1 MSGHLDYEINKE
13 LGECYLFMGELDKA
27 EEYYRKAVGSNGI
40 HPDPYIGLATV
51 AVQRGEL
58 TDAMKMYEKAHKI
71 EPTDKSLSGIALIR
85 MENGE
90 KENAYSMFVEA
101 IKMNPENMVALF
113 SLIRLGHEL
122 ERVQEIVPYLRD
134 YLEIDPAKH
143 EVRYSLAGCLACLEQ
158 RTRPGNSLRSF
169 SRWTPSLKPPRK
181 CSKRSSL
188 NNGLPSPLISRP
200 VRFGWRGGESASA
213 AKIRHRWRG
222 MTQTGRLP

>member
-27 EEYYRKAVGSNGI
+27 EEYYKKAVSSNGI

-58 TDAMKMYEKAHKI
+58 NDAMVMYEKAHKI

-90 KENAYSMFVEA
+90 KENSYSMFIEA

-113 SLIRLGHEL
+113 SLIRLSHEL
-122 ERVQEIVPYLRD
+122 DRVGDIIPYLKD

-143 EVRYSLAGCLACLEQ
+143 EVRYSLAGCLACTEQNEAAREQLEKILEMDPEHETAKEMLEQ
-158 RTRPGNSLRSF
+158 IQS
-169 SRWTPSLKPPRK
+169 
-181 CSKRSSL
+181 
-188 NNGLPSPLISRP
+188 
-200 VRFGWRGGESASA
+200 
-213 AKIRHRWRG
+213 
-222 MTQTGRLP
+222 

>member
-27 EEYYRKAVGSNGI
+27 EEYYKKAVGSNGI
-40 HPDPYIGLATV
+40 HPDPYLGLATV

-58 TDAMKMYEKAHKI
+58 DDAIAMYEKAHKI

-90 KENAYSMFVEA
+90 KENAYSLFVEA

-122 ERVQEIVPYLRD
+122 ERVQDIIPYLRD
-134 YLEIDPAKH
+134 YLEVDPAKH
-143 EVRYSLAGCLACLEQ
+143 EVRYSLAGCYLCLED
-158 RTRPGNSLRSF
+158 
-169 SRWTPSLKPPRK
+169 K
-181 CSKRSSL
+181 
-188 NNGLPSPLISRP
+188 
-200 VRFGWRGGESASA
+200 EA
-213 AKIRHRWRG
+213 AKDHLNKILE
-222 MTQTGRLP
+222 MAPDFEAATEMLDTIQS

>member
-51 AVQRGEL
+51 AVQRGDL
-58 TDAMKMYEKAHKI
+58 DIAMTMYEKAHKI
-71 EPTDKSLSGIALIR
+71 EPTDKSLSGIALIQ
-85 MENGE
+85 MEDGN

-122 ERVQEIVPYLRD
+122 DRVADIIPYLRD

-143 EVRYSLAGCLACLEQ
+143 EVRYSLAGCLACTGQNDAAVEQLEKILEMD
-158 RTRPGNSLRSF
+158 PDF
-169 SRWTPSLKPPRK
+169 D
-181 CSKRSSL
+181 
-188 NNGLPSPLISRP
+188 
-200 VRFGWRGGESASA
+200 A
-213 AKIRHRWRG
+213 AKEMLETI
-222 MTQTGRLP
+222 QS

>member
-27 EEYYRKAVGSNGI
+27 EEYYKKAVSSNGI

-58 TDAMKMYEKAHKI
+58 ASAMAMYEKAHKI

-90 KENAYSMFVEA
+90 QENAYSMFVEA

-122 ERVQEIVPYLRD
+122 ERVNEIIPFLKG

-143 EVRYSLAGCLACLEQ
+143 EVRYSLAGCLACVEQKDAAREQLEKILEMD
-158 RTRPGNSLRSF
+158 PEN
-169 SRWTPSLKPPRK
+169 
-181 CSKRSSL
+181 
-188 NNGLPSPLISRP
+188 
-200 VRFGWRGGESASA
+200 EA
-213 AKIRHRWRG
+213 AKEMLEHL
-222 MTQTGRLP
+222 QT

>member
-13 LGECYLFMGELDKA
+13 LGECYLFMGELEKA
-27 EEYYRKAVGSNGI
+27 EEYYKKAMSSNGI

-58 TDAMKMYEKAHKI
+58 TDAMAMYEKAHKI
-71 EPTDKSLSGIALIR
+71 EPNDKSLSGIALIR

-122 ERVQEIVPYLRD
+122 DRVAQIIPYLRD
-134 YLEIDPAKH
+134 CLEIDPAKH

-158 RTRPGNSLRSF
+158 KDEAVTHLEKILEMDPSF
-169 SRWTPSLKPPRK
+169 D
-181 CSKRSSL
+181 
-188 NNGLPSPLISRP
+188 
-200 VRFGWRGGESASA
+200 SAREMLETIQS
-213 AKIRHRWRG
+213 
-222 MTQTGRLP
+222 